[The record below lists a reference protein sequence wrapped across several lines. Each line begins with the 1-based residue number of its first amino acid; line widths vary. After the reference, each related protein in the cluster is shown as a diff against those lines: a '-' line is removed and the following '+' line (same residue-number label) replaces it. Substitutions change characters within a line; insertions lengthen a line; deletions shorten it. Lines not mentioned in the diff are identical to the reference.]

1 MISSNFVGQLDLE
14 NAIATGMIKSRYK
27 STPFIDYEGQLQRNQ
42 QTGKPYW
49 MVYLQTKIQVIS
61 LDIVKYFEGVFRQ
74 NKIHCSIKV
83 RPIPKKL
90 IFDFKKLLLLSRSKW
105 FSKKT
110 TDIRRLLED
119 DDTRKIVIEILKN
132 KDYPL
137 RQ

>member
-1 MISSNFVGQLDLE
+1 
-14 NAIATGMIKSRYK
+14 
-27 STPFIDYEGQLQRNQ
+27 
-42 QTGKPYW
+42 

-74 NKIHCSIKV
+74 NKTHCSIKV
-83 RPIPKKL
+83 RPISKKL
-90 IFDFKKLLLLSRSKW
+90 IFDFKKLLFLPRSKW
-105 FSKKT
+105 NPGHFSKKT

-132 KDYPL
+132 KDYRL